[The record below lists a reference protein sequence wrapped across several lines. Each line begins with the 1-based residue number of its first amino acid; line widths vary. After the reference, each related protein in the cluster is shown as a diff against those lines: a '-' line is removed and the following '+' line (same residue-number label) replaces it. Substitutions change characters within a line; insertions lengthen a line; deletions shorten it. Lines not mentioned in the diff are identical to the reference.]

1 MRVLAVSD
9 VIEEDLYGPGIERF
23 RGVEAI
29 LSAGDLPASYLD
41 YLASALSVPLFYV
54 YGNHAYGTEHTHTGL
69 DLHHPPGVNLDT
81 QVVHYRGLVMAGLEG
96 SMRYSGGPHQYSEG
110 EMRLKAMRLWPR
122 LALER
127 LRGRRPDVLLTHAPP
142 RGIHDALDLPH
153 QGFQTFLDF
162 IRWCQPRFVLH
173 GHVHCYDRRQPRR
186 TVLGDTVVLN
196 VYGHQ
201 LLEL

>member
-1 MRVLAVSD
+1 MQVLAVSD
-9 VIEEDLYGPGIERF
+9 VVEDDLYGSGGERF

-41 YLASALSVPLFYV
+41 YLASILSAPLFYV
-54 YGNHAYGTEHTHTGL
+54 YGNHFYGVEHTHTGV

-81 QVVHYRGLVMAGLEG
+81 RVVRYRGLVMVGLEG
-96 SMRYSGGPHQYSEG
+96 CMRYSGGPHQYTEG
-110 EMRLKAMRLWPR
+110 EMRLKALRLWPQ

-127 LRGRRPDVLLTHAPP
+127 LRGRRLDVLLTHAPP
-142 RGIHDALDLPH
+142 RGIHDASDLPH
-153 QGFQTFLDF
+153 RGFQTFLDF
-162 IRWCQPRFVLH
+162 ISWHRPRYVLH
-173 GHVHCYDRRQPRR
+173 GHVHCYDRSKPRQ

-201 LLEL
+201 VLDL